1 MKAEDV
7 KKKKSG
13 EIFQNRMK
21 LKEKNK
27 QYFKRRKDSKILLCK
42 KLIQNSW
49 SNKKEKELKVSEPE
63 RKNCKNS
70 QI

>member
-7 KKKKSG
+7 KKKKFG

-27 QYFKRRKDSKILLCK
+27 QHIKRRKDQKILLCK
-42 KLIQNSW
+42 KLIQNS
-49 SNKKEKELKVSEPE
+49 
-63 RKNCKNS
+63 
-70 QI
+70 